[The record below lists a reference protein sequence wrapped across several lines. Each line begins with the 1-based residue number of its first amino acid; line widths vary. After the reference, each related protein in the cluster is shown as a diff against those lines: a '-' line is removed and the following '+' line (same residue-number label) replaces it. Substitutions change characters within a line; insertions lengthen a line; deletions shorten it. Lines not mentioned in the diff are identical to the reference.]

1 MAEHEAINPNVPSV
15 EVDSPREFLVAK
27 RPGVGR
33 GVILVID
40 GQAVEFSG
48 DPWSAFQTHFYGAL
62 SNHSME
68 DYEEGTDLKYPVA
81 YDFAD
86 GYFLGQELVA
96 VKDFVD
102 EHNLR

>member
-1 MAEHEAINPNVPSV
+1 MAEHEAINPNVPSI

-40 GQAVEFSG
+40 GEAIEFAG
-48 DPWSAFQTHFYGAL
+48 DAWSAFQTHFYGVLAPTPVAEYRENPQ
-62 SNHSME
+62 SEHS
-68 DYEEGTDLKYPVA
+68 VA

-86 GYFLGQELVA
+86 GYFLGQELA
-96 VKDFVD
+96 AIKDFIN
-102 EHNLR
+102 EHSLD